1 MATRERTGMRAV
13 NRSRRS
19 VIKAGLAGLVAAGAG
34 RVAIAEASAAA
45 QSARPSTSIAP
56 SARLNGPLFFD
67 VETSYG
73 VVRGMANTGIKV
85 FRGIPYGA
93 DTSGRNRFMPPRKP
107 TPWTGARSA
116 MGYGPISP
124 QTPSGYR
131 SDYAQ
136 LIMWDRHVGCGGM
149 GEDCLSLN
157 VYTPGVNDGGKRAVL
172 VSFHGGG
179 WATGSANAPMYDGGQ
194 LSLLGDVVVVT
205 VNHRLASFGYTHLA
219 AVGAPEEFKNAGV
232 CGVMDMVASL
242 EWVRDNIAA
251 FGGDPSRVMI
261 FGQSGGGSK
270 TSTLLATPA
279 AKGLFHRAAVQSG
292 STLRIADE
300 ADAAKAADQFV
311 KKLGLARNRITDI
324 QRLPWEQLLEA
335 QAGINPGFTPVMD
348 GHYLPHHPFDPA
360 APPESRDVPLI
371 ISTTLEDAALRLTN
385 WDLNDAGL
393 TALLNERYN
402 GKAAEILELYRAAAP
417 GKTPY
422 LLQAQ
427 VFTDT
432 QTRSR
437 AITQAERKAAQG
449 GAGVWM
455 YVWEWATPGFDGKL
469 GAVHGHDVD
478 ASFNLYRNG
487 ICGSGRKDGRLMCM
501 RLASTWIAF
510 AKTGTPDNEHIPH
523 WPTYDSTARATM
535 VFDTNTRVVNDPRG
549 AIRRYWSQHPTDTA
563 AADD

>member
-1 MATRERTGMRAV
+1 MRAV

-34 RVAIAEASAAA
+34 RVPIAEASAAA
-45 QSARPSTSIAP
+45 QSARPSAGIGP

-67 VETSYG
+67 VETTNG

-93 DTSGRNRFMPPRKP
+93 DTSGANRFMPPRKP
-107 TPWTGARSA
+107 APWTGARAA

-219 AVGAPEEFKNAGV
+219 AAGAPEEFKSAGV

-242 EWVRDNIAA
+242 EWVRDNVAA

-300 ADAAKAADQFV
+300 ADAAKAADQFI
-311 KKLGLARNRITDI
+311 KKLGLARNRIADI

-348 GHYLPHHPFDPA
+348 GRYLPHHPFDPA
-360 APPESRDVPLI
+360 APSESRDVPLI

-402 GKAAEILELYRAAAP
+402 GKAAEILDLYRAAAP

-422 LLQAQ
+422 LIQAQ

-487 ICGSGRKDGRLMCM
+487 ICGSGRKEGRLMCT

-549 AIRRYWSQHPTDTA
+549 AVRRYWSQHPTDTA